1 MSKRCNKM
9 PTFVC
14 RDIGMDCDFKASA
27 ATEAEL
33 MGKIAEHAKS
43 AHKIEKISPD
53 LLAKVKRAIK
63 M

>member
-1 MSKRCNKM
+1 M

-27 ATEAEL
+27 STEAEL
-33 MGKIAEHAKS
+33 LGKIAEHAKS
-43 AHKIEKISPD
+43 AHNIDKISPELMD
-53 LLAKVKRAIK
+53 KVKKAVK